1 MQILVAINDW
11 LWNPLVV
18 LALGLGLTFTMLTRG
33 VQFRLLPE
41 MIRQIRS
48 GKSGGS
54 DAEEGISPFQA
65 LMLTLSSRIGVG
77 NIAGVATAIA
87 AGGPG
92 ALVWM
97 AVMALVGA
105 TLAFVESTLAQIY
118 KRKVDGRLWGGIP
131 YYIERGLG
139 RKWLAAVAAATAL
152 SLYGLL
158 APGIQANNITAA
170 VHTATGVSP
179 WISGAVITAAFAY
192 IVFGGRKRIVAVAD
206 TLVPVMAVGYI
217 VAAVVVLAANAPA
230 LPGAVWQILTSAF
243 GAHAVFGGIVG
254 SAVAWG
260 VRRALFS
267 NVAGVGEGT
276 YGSAAADVSHPVKQ
290 GLVQGFSIYIDT
302 LFVCMATGLMIVV
315 TGSFNVQTADGRV
328 LAENLPGTEAGPAYT
343 QEAVGS
349 VLSGAGPGFI
359 AVAITL
365 FAFTTLV
372 AFYYIADTNLTY
384 LSART
389 GVRPG
394 ARLALRLAMTA
405 VTMYASVQSADL
417 IWAVGDVGYASLA
430 WVNMVCLI
438 FLAKPALAALRDY
451 DAQRRRGLDPV
462 FDPEAAG
469 VRGADYWTG
478 QDAPARRAARR
489 SAEPPREP

>member
-1 MQILVAINDW
+1 MEILVTINDW

-18 LALGLGLTFTMLTRG
+18 LALGLGLVLTVLTRG

-41 MIRQIRS
+41 AVRQIRA
-48 GKSGGS
+48 GKTGGR
-54 DAEEGISPFQA
+54 DAEEGVSSFQA
-65 LMLTLSSRIGVG
+65 LMLTLSSRVGVG

-97 AVMALVGA
+97 CVMALVGGA
-105 TLAFVESTLAQIY
+105 LAFVESTLAQIY
-118 KRKVDGRLWGGIP
+118 KRKVDGRFRGGIP

-139 RKWLAAVAAATAL
+139 LKPLAAAAALTAL
-152 SLYGLL
+152 TLYGVL

-170 VHTATGVSP
+170 VRTATGTDP
-179 WISGAVITAAFAY
+179 WITGAVLTAAFGY
-192 IVFGGRKRIVAVAD
+192 VVFGGRKRIVAVAD
-206 TLVPVMAVGYI
+206 TLVPVMAAGYLL
-217 VAAVVVLAANAPA
+217 AAVAVLAANAPA
-230 LPGAVWQILTSAF
+230 LPGAAMLVLGSAF
-243 GAHAVFGGIVG
+243 GTDAAFGGIVG
-254 SAVAWG
+254 AAVAWG

-276 YGSAAADVSHPVKQ
+276 YGAAAADVSHPVKQ
-290 GLVQGFSIYIDT
+290 GLVQAFSIYIDT
-302 LFVCMATGLMIVV
+302 LLVCTATGLMIVV
-315 TGSFNVQTADGRV
+315 TGSYNVRTEDGRT
-328 LAENLPGTEAGPAYT
+328 LAEHLPGTEAGPAFT
-343 QEAVGS
+343 QEAVSS
-349 VLSGAGPGFI
+349 VLPGAGPVFV
-359 AVAITL
+359 AAAITL

-372 AFYYIADTNLTY
+372 AFFYIADTSLAY
-384 LSART
+384 LSPRPAART
-389 GVRPG
+389 
-394 ARLALRLAMTA
+394 ALRVAMTA

-438 FLAKPALAALRDY
+438 FLARPALAALRDY

-469 VRGADYWTG
+469 VAGADYWSG
-478 QDAPARRAARR
+478 EDAPAHRAARR

>member
-1 MQILVAINDW
+1 VPPGLHPLEAEPPRAAPPHPGPVPRTAAGPPAAPRDRPSGNGRGTGPAGRTRAHRGRPPPTPASRGAASPTGPRAPPGTRRARSRRGPATPDVRELVPEMQILVAINDW

-54 DAEEGISPFQA
+54 DAGEGLSPFQA

-158 APGIQANNITAA
+158 APGIQAHNITAA

-349 VLSGAGPGFI
+349 VLSGAGPGF
-359 AVAITL
+359 
-365 FAFTTLV
+365 
-372 AFYYIADTNLTY
+372 
-384 LSART
+384 
-389 GVRPG
+389 
-394 ARLALRLAMTA
+394 
-405 VTMYASVQSADL
+405 
-417 IWAVGDVGYASLA
+417 
-430 WVNMVCLI
+430 
-438 FLAKPALAALRDY
+438 
-451 DAQRRRGLDPV
+451 
-462 FDPEAAG
+462 
-469 VRGADYWTG
+469 
-478 QDAPARRAARR
+478 
-489 SAEPPREP
+489 